1 MTGQE
6 SELMDLT
13 EIKPTAVYTLQEA
26 AEVLRLSE
34 PTLTRWI
41 KSGRLS
47 GYRVGKKYR
56 ILGCDLLALFEH
68 PIAEKPKKPE

>member
-1 MTGQE
+1 
-6 SELMDLT
+6 MDIT
-13 EIKPTAVYTLQEA
+13 EIKANAVYTLQEA
-26 AEVLRLSE
+26 AKVLRLSE

-47 GYRVGKKYR
+47 GYRLGKKYR
-56 ILGCDLLALFEH
+56 ILGRDLLALFEH

>member
-1 MTGQE
+1 
-6 SELMDLT
+6 MDIT
-13 EIKPTAVYTLQEA
+13 EIKANAVYTLQEA

-41 KSGRLS
+41 KSGKLS
-47 GYRVGKKYR
+47 GYRLGKKYR
-56 ILGCDLLALFEH
+56 ILGRDLLALFEH

>member
-1 MTGQE
+1 V
-6 SELMDLT
+6 DIA

-26 AEVLRLSE
+26 AKVLRLSE

-41 KSGRLS
+41 KSGRLT
-47 GYRVGKKYR
+47 GYRLGKKYR
-56 ILGCDLLALFEH
+56 IMGSALLALFEH

>member
-1 MTGQE
+1 MTCQE
-6 SELMDLT
+6 SKVDIA

-26 AEVLRLSE
+26 AKVLRLSE

-41 KSGRLS
+41 KSGRLT
-47 GYRVGKKYR
+47 GYRLGKKYR
-56 ILGCDLLALFEH
+56 IMGSALLALFEH

>member
-1 MTGQE
+1 MTCQE
-6 SELMDLT
+6 SELMDIT
-13 EIKPTAVYTLQEA
+13 ELKPTAVYTLQEA

-41 KSGRLS
+41 KAGKLS
-47 GYRVGKKYR
+47 GYRLGKKYR
-56 ILGCDLLALFEH
+56 ILGRDLLALFEH